1 MMELGAT
8 ICLPRAPRCE
18 VCPVRKFCRARALG
32 LADSLPAARVK
43 RAPENVTLAA
53 AALLDARGRTLLV
66 RPRATEA
73 ALFSRMWQFPAA
85 NVSADALSA
94 TRRSAGAKEISALR
108 AELAKHLRVSL
119 GIVGI
124 KAALLERADVSRHS
138 SRALR
143 VCRDWRT
150 RARRS
155 SATSRVWRYRAPR
168 KKSRP
173 RPCAPFPPRHRRK
186 RKTSSRR
193 ATTP

>member
-1 MMELGAT
+1 
-8 ICLPRAPRCE
+8 
-18 VCPVRKFCRARALG
+18 VRKFCRARALG

-124 KAALLERADVSRHS
+124 KAALLERADDSRHTVTF
-138 SRALR
+138 RRIRLATFLARVARLPRLANARTPLLR
-143 VCRDWRT
+143 DVT
-150 RARRS
+150 RLAVS
-155 SATSRVWRYRAPR
+155 SATKKIAAAALRAV
-168 KKSRP
+168 SA
-173 RPCAPFPPRHRRK
+173 APPA
-186 RKTSSRR
+186 KT
-193 ATTP
+193 